1 MEVNFKGIGTE
12 EVAAIKAAGDVEPIK
27 DTGTSDRE
35 EMEGSGV
42 ELIKSDD
49 ENTKGEAWLV
59 VKIVEIDVREEERSG
74 AEEILPSIPLK
85 EVFKKMASPEAVTDG
100 VEGVTKD
107 VENWLEESPRELG
120 STDVA
125 DLLKGIATLLE
136 ETTTCVW
143 IETKE
148 ERSVDERISF
158 GPVISLEEV
167 GST

>member
-1 MEVNFKGIGTE
+1 MEVNFKGIGTK

-59 VKIVEIDVREEERSG
+59 VKIVEIDVREEVRSG
-74 AEEILPSIPLK
+74 AEEI
-85 EVFKKMASPEAVTDG
+85 FKKMASPEAVTDG